1 MKTFLMQVFKN
12 ADSPAMWLV
21 TIAGGAFTSLI
32 GGYDSMVKI
41 LLIFIALD
49 YISGMIASIIEHKLS
64 SKVGFKGV
72 AKKVLILMLV
82 VIGHQVDILLG
93 FTILRSAIISFYI
106 ANEII
111 SILENVNRMGLETP
125 EILNMIIELL
135 QKNANPTLPEKKEND

>member
-1 MKTFLMQVFKN
+1 
-12 ADSPAMWLV
+12 MWLV

-125 EILNMIIELL
+125 KILNMIIELL
-135 QKNANPTLPEKKEND
+135 QKNANPPLPENKDND